1 MAVNYHINESI
12 LEKFP
17 CAQSL
22 ISQIKT
28 LNILKE
34 AVVYHNFPL
43 YIDNEN
49 VAQRSDVLV
58 VSKNHGILLFK
69 TIHITTRDQD
79 IINELKDEVSSFEQI
94 FSLIFSKLIK
104 SKILKKSPSTLKIEI
119 IPSLYLFSSSDNG
132 NSLSKEILSIKWDE
146 LNFLTSEHQLKSS
159 FEDNV
164 LEEELEDD
172 IYDEIIAILEGSK
185 GLIRPKNRIVDNDKG
200 KTKGKLLNH
209 LEMHIARFDLEQ
221 KRAALQILDDAQ
233 RIRGLAGSG
242 KTIILAMKVAQIHLT
257 QPDAHILYT
266 YWTKSLHGF
275 VKQLITRFY
284 RQFADKD
291 PDWEKIHIMHG
302 WGGQHLEGVYYNAC
316 KDNNVKPINFTEA
329 SSQYGR
335 HQAFEYIC
343 SQLYENDITKK
354 YDYSIIDEAQ
364 DFPMWFYRLLLKL
377 TKNYKIIWGYDE
389 CQNILEMNLQDP
401 VTTFG
406 TSDGKKPIIDLK
418 KFGQDIVL
426 HKCYRSYKP
435 VLVGAFALGLGIYND
450 KIIQMPENSDMWE
463 DLGFE
468 IEQGGYTQGDRM
480 VISRPDNNS
489 LIVSDEEIDPK
500 ESLQCKSFPDRIE
513 ECNYIISEIVKN
525 ITEEELLPQDILVIC
540 LNDRYTKEYFR
551 MIENGLNAKNIK
563 TFNVHSSSTYNI
575 SFKIPDYVTLST
587 IYSAKG
593 NESGIVYI
601 VGIDKVFEYKNNIT
615 ERNKLFTAI
624 TRSKMWVKIT
634 GIGDNV
640 DLLSKEIKQ
649 IFDNNLKLMFVMP
662 DLKELKTFQR
672 GLQKE
677 QEAYNRLLREVDKI
691 SEQTGVEPQKLLDL
705 WREKHANN
713 R

>member
-1 MAVNYHINESI
+1 MPVNYHINESI
-12 LEKFP
+12 LDNFP

-34 AVVYHNFPL
+34 AEVYHNFLL

-49 VAQRSDVLV
+49 IAQRSDVLV

-69 TIHITTRDQD
+69 TIHITGRDQD
-79 IINELKDEVSSFEQI
+79 LINEVKSEVSSFEQI

-104 SKILKKSPSTLKIEI
+104 SRVLKKSPSTLKIEI

-132 NSLSKEILSIKWDE
+132 NSLSKEELSIEWDD
-146 LNFLTSEHQLKSS
+146 LKLLKNDRQIKDF
-159 FEDNV
+159 FENNV
-164 LEEELEDD
+164 LKEELEDD
-172 IYDEIIAILEGSK
+172 IYNEIIAILEGSK
-185 GLIRPKNRIVDNDKG
+185 GLIRPKNRIVDNEKG

-221 KRAALQILDDAQ
+221 NRAALQILDDAQ

-257 QPDAHILYT
+257 QPDALILYT
-266 YWTKSLHGF
+266 YWTKSLHEF

-291 PDWEKIHIMHG
+291 PDWEKIHIMHA
-302 WGGQHLEGVYYNAC
+302 WGGKNLEGVYYNAC

-329 SSQYGR
+329 SSQHGR
-335 HQAFEYIC
+335 HQAFDYIC
-343 SQLYENDITKK
+343 SELSKTEIIQK
-354 YDYSIIDEAQ
+354 YDYSILDEAQ
-364 DFPMWFYRLLLKL
+364 DFPRWFYRLLLKL
-377 TKNYKIIWGYDE
+377 TKNRKIIWGYDE
-389 CQNILEMNLQDP
+389 CQNILGMNLQDL

-406 TSDGKKPIIDLK
+406 TFKDKKPKIDLEK
-418 KFGQDIVL
+418 VGQDIVL

-450 KIIQMPENSDMWE
+450 KIIQIPENSDMWE

-468 IEQGGYTQGDRM
+468 IEQGNYKKGDRM

-489 LIVSDEEIDPK
+489 LIVSDEKIDPK
-500 ESLQCKSFPDRIE
+500 ESLQCKSFPNMKE
-513 ECNYIISEIVKN
+513 ECDYIISEIVKN
-525 ITEEELLPQDILVIC
+525 ITEEELSPHDILVIC
-540 LNDRYTKEYFR
+540 LNDRDTKDYFKR
-551 MIENGLNAKNIK
+551 IETDLNAKDIK
-563 TFNVHSSSTYNI
+563 TFNVPSSSSYNT
-575 SFKIPDYVTLST
+575 SFKISGYVTLST

-601 VGIDKVFEYKNNIT
+601 VGVDKIFKDKNNIT

-624 TRSKMWVKIT
+624 TRSKIWVKIT
-634 GIGDNV
+634 GVGSYV
-640 DLLSKEIKQ
+640 DLLSREIKQ
-649 IFDNNLKLMFVMP
+649 IFDNDLKLTFIMP

-677 QEAYNRLLREVDKI
+677 QEAYNKLLREVGKI
-691 SEQTGVEPQKLLDL
+691 SRQLGVEPQKLLNL
-705 WREKHANN
+705 WMKKNGNQR
-713 R
+713 